1 MINAAG
7 KQALKNGG
15 PPVTNCFAGRP
26 LSALKPRFLSK
37 FGADAGQGRAGE
49 ASRRKKQDFGHGRH
63 VGNRTL
69 TLSRHNRRHRGRH
82 AFRLRLTARAS
93 GRAPDPWLRGSNSR

>member
-26 LSALKPRFLSK
+26 FGVPETPFISK
-37 FGADAGQGRAGE
+37 YGADTGKGRGAR
-49 ASRRKKQDFGHGRH
+49 ASRRKKQDFGHVRDG
-63 VGNRTL
+63 GNRTL
-69 TLSRHNRRHRGRH
+69 TLSRHNRCHRGRH
-82 AFRLRLTARAS
+82 AFRLRLTARAR
-93 GRAPDPWLRGSNSR
+93 GWAPNPWLRGSNSR